1 MISNVLIICGVQN
14 REYSGIISYGMKQSF
29 KPDYQIF
36 YWLDGKNKSTPVSGA
51 WGAGRVV
58 ALFSLGPWQGSILFP
73 EAEFYDTA
81 IPTWDQNFLVDLT
94 TLLSEHPSCWLHSQT
109 PSTRDIITV
118 PSGVGSSSR

>member
-1 MISNVLIICGVQN
+1 MISNVLIICGIQN
-14 REYSGIISYGMKQSF
+14 REYSGILSYGMNHVSNQAIKYL
-29 KPDYQIF
+29 P
-36 YWLDGKNKSTPVSGA
+36 LDGKNKSTPVRGCMGCREGSCIIFSGTM
-51 WGAGRVV
+51 AGSV
-58 ALFSLGPWQGSILFP
+58 LFP

-109 PSTRDIITV
+109 PSVPDIITV